1 MEEKQ
6 TLSPEEIEAQ
16 MVIELPDRSLM
27 QADNVSEI
35 NIAAQIIE
43 LFLGL
48 F

>member
-27 QADNVSEI
+27 QATNVSFI
-35 NIAAQIIE
+35 DIAVQIIKIA
-43 LFLGL
+43 LGL
-48 F
+48 